1 MERILDLKDTKS
13 IYLSRHFFI
22 TIIFFIGCIYFYLT
36 LRIFFSK
43 NISLLGTLIFLS
55 HPRIFAQ
62 SFYNSKDIIF
72 LVFFCISNFYFINF
86 FLKQNFKN
94 IVLLCLSISLAICIR
109 PMALIIPILFTFFFI
124 MQNIDKIDLKNLFL
138 LFSFLFFV
146 PFFTIILWPY
156 LWEDP
161 LKIFGILES
170 MSKFRFV
177 GEVFFNGE
185 YYVAK
190 YMPWY
195 YLPMTILITTPIF
208 QIILFFIGS
217 FFIIKNLSKN
227 LLKLENSK
235 ENMWKNEIELFLFYS
250 LLVIFLTIFFIIEM
264 NATVYTGWRQIYF
277 IYPSIIFVCVYGLN
291 FILSFKKIKKYVSIL
306 ITVFLLSN
314 SFSMIKNHPYQLFL
328 QSIYFK

>member
-109 PMALIIPILFTFFFI
+109 PMALIIPILFTFF
-124 MQNIDKIDLKNLFL
+124 
-138 LFSFLFFV
+138 
-146 PFFTIILWPY
+146 Y
-156 LWEDP
+156 H
-161 LKIFGILES
+161 
-170 MSKFRFV
+170 
-177 GEVFFNGE
+177 
-185 YYVAK
+185 AK
-190 YMPWY
+190 Y
-195 YLPMTILITTPIF
+195 
-208 QIILFFIGS
+208 
-217 FFIIKNLSKN
+217 
-227 LLKLENSK
+227 
-235 ENMWKNEIELFLFYS
+235 
-250 LLVIFLTIFFIIEM
+250 
-264 NATVYTGWRQIYF
+264 
-277 IYPSIIFVCVYGLN
+277 
-291 FILSFKKIKKYVSIL
+291 
-306 ITVFLLSN
+306 
-314 SFSMIKNHPYQLFL
+314 
-328 QSIYFK
+328 